1 MGFECP
7 YLLLE
12 SRRRGHTLFA
22 LITMCEP
29 DSKDDPSP
37 IKVASIDGI
46 LANPITMPP
55 YQSTSKP
62 ERRRRIFLAA
72 RTVFVGHEARVR
84 DRAAIKAVISRH
96 PAALKSLQQDFGEQ
110 TVVDIIWTLL
120 DNGIFESE
128 LKAKLAF
135 PELYQPS
142 QARNL
147 QHHASEQEVARSEA
161 EALNEASRSDIDIH
175 ERDQGGPWIDGAGC
189 RLVATGQ
196 VPPC

>member
-1 MGFECP
+1 M
-7 YLLLE
+7 E
-12 SRRRGHTLFA
+12 SCRGVYALFA
-22 LITMCEP
+22 FITLCEP
-29 DSKDDPSP
+29 DFKDDASQ
-37 IKVASIDGI
+37 IEVTSIDCI
-46 LANPITMPP
+46 VANPITMPSS
-55 YQSTSKP
+55 QSTSKP

-96 PAALKSLQQDFGEQ
+96 PAALKSLQQNFGEQ
-110 TVVDIIWTLL
+110 IVVDVIWTLL

-142 QARNL
+142 QVRNL

-161 EALNEASRSDIDIH
+161 EALNEASRSDIDVY
-175 ERDQGGPWIDGAGC
+175 ERDQGGSRIDGAGC

-196 VPPC
+196 VRPC